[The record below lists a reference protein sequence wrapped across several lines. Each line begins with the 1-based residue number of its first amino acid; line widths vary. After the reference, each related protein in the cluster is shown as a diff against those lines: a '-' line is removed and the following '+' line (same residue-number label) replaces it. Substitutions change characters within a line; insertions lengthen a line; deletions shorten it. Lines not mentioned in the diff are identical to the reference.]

1 VNEETQARE
10 GRPHAG
16 HEAPENQEPET
27 DEMPFLEHLEELR
40 WRLFKSI
47 VAIGLAALIS
57 FFFSDYILRV
67 IQRPFEQ
74 AVAMQPEVIGEDGA
88 TIAPRSQLI
97 FLSPTEGFMI
107 RIKLSLL
114 AGLLLASPIVFYQF
128 WKFVSPGLL
137 EKERKFIPRLA
148 FASTVFFL
156 LGASF
161 CYFFVIRFGLNFLL
175 GFQSETLAA
184 VIDIKEYF
192 GFFTLLILMF
202 GIVFEM
208 PIVAYFLTRLGL
220 LTPEFM
226 RDKRQYAI
234 VGIFVLAAIITPPD
248 IFTQMALALPLLIL
262 YEISIWVCKA
272 SLPSPREA
280 SPQT

>member
-1 VNEETQARE
+1 MNNDTQPRE
-10 GRPHAG
+10 DSRRALHDEPPK
-16 HEAPENQEPET
+16 PENEA

-47 VAIGLAALIS
+47 IAIIVAAIVA
-57 FFFSDYILRV
+57 FFFSDQILRI
-67 IQRPFEQ
+67 IQLPFEK
-74 AVAMQPEVIGEDGA
+74 AVAMQPEMRAEDG
-88 TIAPRSQLI
+88 TVIAPRSQLI

-114 AGLLLASPIVFYQF
+114 TGLLFASPVVFYQF

-148 FASTVFFL
+148 AASTIFFL
-156 LGASF
+156 IGASF

-208 PIVAYFLTRLGL
+208 PVLAYFLTRLGI

-226 RDKRQYAI
+226 RDKRQYAV
-234 VGIFVLAAIITPPD
+234 VGIFVLSAIITPPD
-248 IFTQMALALPLLIL
+248 IFTQMALALPLLLL
-262 YEISIWVCKA
+262 YEISIWVSKVC
-272 SLPSPREA
+272 LPSRDDPAAEA
-280 SPQT
+280 